1 MGFEIIL
8 SLLLFVITL
17 IIIVLLRAED
27 KRSHSLEVM
36 KNRMGQFIKEIDA
49 TRSLFREEMQNVE
62 ERLNWVI
69 DEARRGSEALSAR
82 LSEIDRRR
90 SELVEL
96 ESILARYRNALLEL
110 GETTLLIDRKI
121 EEQKTWQARIDEI
134 HAQIDEFDFRLQGFA
149 SSFERALKSAYK
161 AMEEPLLT

>member
-1 MGFEIIL
+1 
-8 SLLLFVITL
+8 
-17 IIIVLLRAED
+17 
-27 KRSHSLEVM
+27 
-36 KNRMGQFIKEIDA
+36 
-49 TRSLFREEMQNVE
+49 MQNVE

-134 HAQIDEFDFRLQGFA
+134 QAQIDEFDFRLQGFA